1 VIVELVPLNTVH
13 IVWRHVEDYLKATLE
28 KSAGEFN
35 IDHVKAHVVAGL
47 QSLYIALD
55 KDTNKIAGAAT
66 VNFINYPN
74 YRLAYVT
81 AMGGKMITNEDNWKK
96 LALLLKQAGATRCH
110 ASASDSATR
119 LYESKVGFKKIY
131 NTVERIL

>member
-1 VIVELVPLNTVH
+1 MIVELVPLNTVH

-74 YRLAYVT
+74 YRLAYGLPD
-81 AMGGKMITNEDNWKK
+81 AMPLLQILPLGFTNQK
-96 LALLLKQAGATRCH
+96 LGLRKFIILLKG
-110 ASASDSATR
+110 
-119 LYESKVGFKKIY
+119 YY
-131 NTVERIL
+131 NG